1 MTKSRKR
8 KRVHRVARG
17 KPKPGHIVA
26 HNRRRRKGEILCHN
40 HVLHTAATADGVHG
54 FRWFTVCAPAGWD
67 PASEEWEVCPCGW
80 RTELR
85 KHYAKASHVHG
96 GASKLKS
103 AEASRLST
111 VRSAGASASTATRT
125 WDNQPRPY
133 PALPVP
139 VGNLRPEIL
148 VMQSAQNWHRQRAT
162 DGLDST
168 RDRRVLVQR

>member
-1 MTKSRKR
+1 MPKARKR

-40 HVLHTAATADGVHG
+40 HVLHTAATANGVHG

-80 RTELR
+80 RPELR
-85 KHYAKASHVHG
+85 STTPRPAMCNG

-103 AEASRLST
+103 AEVLRLST
-111 VRSAGASASTATRT
+111 VRSVGASASTATWT
-125 WDNQPRPY
+125 WDNQH
-133 PALPVP
+133 
-139 VGNLRPEIL
+139 VGLSVRFDEHVATNFA
-148 VMQSAQNWHRQRAT
+148 QSLLNPIFRFVGGR
-162 DGLDST
+162 LIEV
-168 RDRRVLVQR
+168 R